1 MWPIRHLWI
10 ALLPAIPAA
19 CTMSGKPADSGC
31 QTNAAACH
39 DLPGSDKGGQGNGGV
54 GHGMGGGGM
63 GM

>member
-1 MWPIRHLWI
+1 
-10 ALLPAIPAA
+10 LLLAVPAG

-31 QTNAAACH
+31 QGNAAACH
-39 DLPGSDKGGQGNGGV
+39 DLPGTDKGGQGSGMG

>member
-1 MWPIRHLWI
+1 
-10 ALLPAIPAA
+10 LLLAIPAA

>member
-10 ALLPAIPAA
+10 ALLLAIPAA

>member
-1 MWPIRHLWI
+1 MWPMRP
-10 ALLPAIPAA
+10 LLIVLLLAIPAA

-31 QTNAAACH
+31 QGNAAACH
-39 DLPGSDKGGQGNGGV
+39 DLPGADKGGQGSGGM